1 MRLLLDTHAFLWWIE
16 DDPAL
21 GSSARAAIDVPTN
34 PVYVSAASAWEIAI
48 KRAKG
53 TLDAP
58 RGDVAT
64 WIAQEGFEELE
75 IAVPHGTAAGAL
87 QPHHRDPFDR
97 VLVAQAQLED
107 MTLVTANPALAA
119 YDVEILRAD
128 R

>member
-16 DDPAL
+16 DDRAL
-21 GSSARAAIDVPTN
+21 GSSARATIDVPTN

-53 TLDAP
+53 TLEAP
-58 RGDVAT
+58 RGDIAT
-64 WIAQEGFEELE
+64 WIAQEGFAELE
-75 IAVPHGTAAGAL
+75 IAVRHGSAAGAL
-87 QPHHRDPFDR
+87 PLHHRDPFDR

-107 MTLVTANPALAA
+107 MTLVTADPALAA